1 MIQVYRY
8 DENYIFIEP
17 VIVEEDGNG
26 NYVIPENCT
35 DVEPVS
41 FYKAKFDINKKEW
54 YESASQE
61 YIDSLQPPP
70 PEPSEVVVLAEKVAN
85 LYYLVAMGG

>member
-1 MIQVYRY
+1 MIQVHKY
-8 DENYIFIEP
+8 DENYMFIEP
-17 VIVEEDGNG
+17 VIVEEDENG

-54 YESASQE
+54 YESASQK

-70 PEPSEVVVLAEKVAN
+70 PEPSEVDVLAEKVAN

>member
-8 DENYIFIEP
+8 DEDFIFIEP
-17 VIVEEDGNG
+17 VIIEKDNNG

-35 DVEPVS
+35 EVEPVS
-41 FYKAKFDINKKEW
+41 FYKAKFDINKQKW
-54 YESASQE
+54 FESATQE
-61 YIDSLQPPP
+61 YIDSLKPLP
-70 PEPSEVVVLAEKVAN
+70 PEPSEMDILAEKVAN